1 MEVKNA
7 VDFSCLL
14 PVTLYKKIYIPPW
27 GFPGGSDSKKSTCN
41 AGDPGST
48 PGLGRSPGEGNS
60 SILAWRIPQTEE
72 PGGLQSMGLQRV
84 EHNWV
89 NNTHIPPCYIYFTE
103 ILSYYRYWTLSQWLL
118 YLASTARWRDT
129 ISPFQVHD
137 CKPANRLIAKSSR
150 WDLTQTGG
158 SGVQKKA
165 TMQRFLCQRE
175 SGWI

>member
-1 MEVKNA
+1 MLLISHASFQLLYIRKYISLPGASLVVQTVKN
-7 VDFSCLL
+7 L
-14 PVTLYKKIYIPPW
+14 PAMQETWVWFLSWEDILEEEMTT
-27 GFPGGSDSKKSTCN
+27 D
-41 AGDPGST
+41 
-48 PGLGRSPGEGNS
+48 S
-60 SILAWRIPQTEE
+60 SIPAWRIPQTEE

-150 WDLTQTGG
+150 WDLTQMGG

-165 TMQRFLCQRE
+165 TMQRFLCKRE